1 MKTSDHDRGRRQPR
15 VLVIVQNLSVP
26 TDRRVWMECRALVT
40 AGFVVSVIC
49 PREDDEPRTRFLDGV
64 WIHTYRPPA
73 ATSGLASYVAE
84 FAYCWLRTALLSLR
98 VLRRQGFD
106 VIQTCNPPDTY
117 WLLALLYK
125 PLGKRFVYDQHDL
138 CPEVFEARF
147 GERGPLHRALLLLES
162 ATYAVADRVI
172 STNHSYREIA
182 LSRGRR
188 RPEDVSVVMS
198 SPDPGLMQPGEPD
211 PTLRAGR
218 PHLCCYLGIMGP
230 QDGVDRLLRS
240 IDHYVHVLGREDCHF
255 AVMGFGDSLTRLR
268 ELAAELDLLPWVTF
282 TGRVGPTEIRRY
294 LSTAAVGVAPD
305 PMCEF
310 NHRSTMNKTLEY
322 MAHAVPVLA
331 FALHETKR
339 VVGDAGVFVHEDDD
353 IAFAHALAN
362 LLDDE
367 HGRAAMGRR
376 GRARIENG
384 LSWQHQ
390 AETYVKIF
398 RELTIAGGEGVV
410 TTAGPRPIPKTSPV
424 GELSRVPSRALA
436 SAGVADTPVED
447 RSIE

>member
-1 MKTSDHDRGRRQPR
+1 MTTDRSQRRQPA
-15 VLVIVQNLSVP
+15 VLIIVQNLSVP

-49 PREDDEPRTRFLDGV
+49 PREADEPRTRLLDGV
-64 WIHTYRPPA
+64 WIYTYQPPA
-73 ATSGLASYVAE
+73 ATSGFASYVAE

-117 WLLALLYK
+117 WLLGLLYK

-138 CPEVFEARF
+138 CPEVYEARF
-147 GERGPLHRALLLLES
+147 GRRGPLHRALLLLER
-162 ATYAVADRVI
+162 ATYVVADHVI
-172 STNHSYREIA
+172 STNRSYREIA
-182 LSRGRR
+182 LGRGRR

-198 SPDPGLMQPGEPD
+198 SPDPDLMHPGDPD

-218 PHLCCYLGIMGP
+218 RHLCCYLGIMGP
-230 QDGVDRLLRS
+230 QDGVDRLLRA
-240 IDHYVHVLGREDCHF
+240 IDHYVHELGRDDCHF
-255 AVMGFGDSLTRLR
+255 ALLGFGDSLPGLR
-268 ELAAELDLLPWVTF
+268 ALAAELGLLPWVTF
-282 TGRVGPTEIRRY
+282 TGRVGPDEIRRH

-331 FALHETKR
+331 FALHETQR
-339 VVGDAGVFVHEDDD
+339 VVGDAGVFVGEDDD
-353 IAFAHALAN
+353 AAFARALAA

-367 HGRAAMGRR
+367 EARAAMGRR
-376 GRARIENG
+376 GRARIEG
-384 LSWQHQ
+384 ALSWRHQ
-390 AETYVKIF
+390 AETYVDVF
-398 RELTIAGGEGVV
+398 RALTAPAPAAERKSIVTTRCTSPISNTNGASRNSYAPGIAGVEH
-410 TTAGPRPIPKTSPV
+410 APV
-424 GELSRVPSRALA
+424 DG
-436 SAGVADTPVED
+436 